1 VEVRDLVIRR
11 GDHTAVDGT
20 SWHAPAG
27 LITVVLGPNGA
38 GKTTTVEHLEGFL
51 PRHGGH
57 ATVLGLDPSTNHS
70 ALTGRVG
77 VMLQGGGIQMAIRP
91 IEVLTQYA
99 AFFADPEPPEELLE
113 RVGLAER
120 RKSSYRS
127 LSGGEKQR
135 LSLAL
140 ALVGKPELLFLD
152 EPTAGVDLAGRD
164 LIRTLIRDLSDS
176 NRTVVLTTHDI
187 AEAEQLGD
195 QIVILHRGKV
205 VASGTPAELTS
216 SEGDNLGFSAQPGLA
231 VSEMSAHLGA
241 PVSETAPGTYVVE
254 AAPEPQL
261 VSAVANWLASHS
273 QSVGDIRARTRSLE
287 DVFREVTG
295 EA

>member
-1 VEVRDLVIRR
+1 
-11 GDHTAVDGT
+11 
-20 SWHAPAG
+20 
-27 LITVVLGPNGA
+27 
-38 GKTTTVEHLEGFL
+38 
-51 PRHGGH
+51 
-57 ATVLGLDPSTNHS
+57 
-70 ALTGRVG
+70 
-77 VMLQGGGIQMAIRP
+77 MLQGGGIQMAIRP